1 MRLKNLLLSFGA
13 FAVVPAFATTYYVT
27 PEGAGN
33 KDGLT
38 PENAFG
44 VEEFREQ
51 ALKNADGDVYELAA
65 GTYRPSAC
73 VIFKRGTY
81 AILNGSTEG
90 RTILSGDQNN
100 DNHASEGD
108 LQRLV
113 RFMTVTGAG
122 NSTKP
127 VVINNIDF
135 TCVYTNMDDDPTED
149 DSKTNTGVAG
159 VGALYIDN
167 SGDVTVKNCNFYGNW
182 AQGQKGGAAVHCR
195 RSTVKFVNCI
205 FRNNSANYRG
215 GAVRLRT
222 DNENKGITTFEGC
235 VLKNNTNYHEIGGA
249 IFMAQGNSLNIVN
262 TTITGNKAASG
273 AAIYSNRVNFP
284 GALRIINSTIAGNT
298 VTGENPDGQ
307 ITTTQSANMS
317 IVNSVI
323 VSNDEK
329 TADIFFNNVT
339 STKDFS
345 FVSGGYNYIGNVN
358 DAVSEPAKK
367 ITWLD
372 TDSHGKD
379 CTYASIFGENT
390 VNSDNVIVPVKYF
403 AGASG
408 SQVETAVASWGLP
421 AGLAIAKDQNGK
433 ERTAGMMPGAYAIT
447 ESEIPSIP
455 TGVITTVEDT
465 AHSLRLI
472 KTGNGVYTV
481 KGATEGIAVYTV
493 NGAAVAA
500 TSEDTIDISSFANGL
515 YIIKSGNTVFK
526 VIK

>member
-13 FAVVPAFATTYYVT
+13 FAVAPAFATTYYVT

-51 ALKNADGDVYELAA
+51 ALKNVDGDVYELAA
-65 GTYRPSAC
+65 GTYKPSAC
-73 VIFKRGTY
+73 IIFKRATY
-81 AILNGSTEG
+81 ATLNGSTEG

-100 DNHASEGD
+100 DNHASNGD

-113 RFMTVTGAG
+113 RFMTVTGTG

-135 TCVYTNMDDDPTED
+135 TCVYTNMNEDPTED

-182 AQGQKGGAAVHCR
+182 AQGEKGGPAAQCR
-195 RSTVKFVNCI
+195 RSTVKFVDCV
-205 FRNNSANYRG
+205 FRGNSANYRG

-235 VLKNNTNYHEIGGA
+235 VFKNNTNYHDYGGA

-262 TTITGNKAASG
+262 TTITGNKAWSG

-298 VTGENPDGQ
+298 VTGDNADGQ
-307 ITTTQSANMS
+307 ITSTQAANMS

-329 TADIFFNNVT
+329 TSDILFNSVT
-339 STKDFS
+339 STKDF
-345 FVSGGYNYIGNVN
+345 FFTSGGYNYIGKVT
-358 DAVSEPAKK
+358 DANTEAPKE
-367 ITWLD
+367 INWLD
-372 TDSHGKD
+372 SDKTGAD

-390 VNSDNVIVPVKYF
+390 INSDNVIVPVKYF

-408 SQVETAVASWGLP
+408 SQIETAVKGWGLP
-421 AGLAIAKDQNGK
+421 SGLALAKDQNGK

-447 ESEIPSIP
+447 ENEIPSLP
-455 TGVITTVEDT
+455 TSVITTLEET
-465 AHSLRLI
+465 ADALSLV
-472 KTGNGVYTV
+472 KTGNGIYTV
-481 KGATEGIAVYTV
+481 KGATEGISVYTV

-515 YIIKSGNTVFK
+515 YIIKSGNAIFK

>member
-51 ALKNADGDVYELAA
+51 ALKNVDGDVYELAA
-65 GTYRPSAC
+65 GTYKPSAC
-73 VIFKRGTY
+73 IIFKKATF
-81 AILNGSTEG
+81 ATVNGSTEG
-90 RTILSGDQNN
+90 RTILSGDINN
-100 DNHASEGD
+100 DGYASNGD
-108 LQRLV
+108 LQRLM
-113 RFMTVTGAG
+113 RFQTNTTTGDE
-122 NSTKP
+122 TRP

-135 TCVYTNMDDDPTED
+135 TNVYTNIKDDPTND
-149 DSKTNTGVAG
+149 TGDAGVPG
-159 VGALYIDN
+159 VGALYINN
-167 SGDVTVKNCNFYGNW
+167 SGFVTVTNCNFYGNW
-182 AQGQKGGAAVHCR
+182 AQGEKGGPAAQCH
-195 RSTVKFVNCI
+195 RSTVKFTNCV
-205 FRNNSANYRG
+205 FRDNSANYRG
-215 GAVRLRT
+215 GAVRLRA
-222 DNENKGITTFEGC
+222 DGIKGITTFDGC
-235 VLKNNTNYHEIGGA
+235 VFKNNTNYHDFGGA
-249 IFMAQGNSLNIVN
+249 IFMAHGISLNIVN
-262 TTITGNKAASG
+262 TTFAGNKAASG
-273 AAIYSNRVNFP
+273 AAIYSNRVNYP

-307 ITTTQSANMS
+307 ITTTQGANMS
-317 IVNSVI
+317 IVNSII
-323 VSNDEK
+323 VSNDDK
-329 TADIFFNNVT
+329 TADIYFNDVT
-339 STKDFS
+339 SEKDFS
-345 FVSGGYNYIGNVN
+345 FVSGGYNYIGKVT
-358 DAVSEPAKK
+358 DANTEAPKK
-367 ITWLD
+367 INWLD
-372 TDSHGKD
+372 SDKTGAD

-408 SQVETAVASWGLP
+408 SQIETAVKDWGLP

-447 ESEIPSIP
+447 ESEIPSLP
-455 TGVITTVEDT
+455 TSVITTLEET
-465 AHSLRLI
+465 ADALSLV
-472 KTGNGVYTV
+472 KTGNGIYTV
-481 KGATEGIAVYTV
+481 KGATEGISVYTV

>member
-13 FAVVPAFATTYYVT
+13 FAVAPAFATTYYVT

-51 ALKNADGDVYELAA
+51 ALKNVDGDVYELAA
-65 GTYRPSAC
+65 GTYKPSAC
-73 VIFKRGTY
+73 IIFKKTTF
-81 AILNGSTEG
+81 ATVNGSTEG
-90 RTILSGDQNN
+90 RTILSGDINN
-100 DNHASEGD
+100 DGYASNGD
-108 LQRLV
+108 LQRLM
-113 RFMTVTGAG
+113 RFQTNTATGDK
-122 NSTKP
+122 TRP

-135 TCVYTNMDDDPTED
+135 TCVYTSVDEDPTED
-149 DSKTNTGVAG
+149 NSQTGVAG
-159 VGALYIDN
+159 FGALYIDN

-182 AQGQKGGAAVHCR
+182 AQGQKGGPAAQCR
-195 RSTVKFVNCI
+195 RSTVKFINCV
-205 FRNNSANYRG
+205 FRGNSANYRG

-222 DNENKGITTFEGC
+222 DNEKKGITTFEGC
-235 VLKNNTNYHEIGGA
+235 VFKNNTNYHDFGGA

-262 TTITGNKAASG
+262 TTITGNKALSG

-298 VTGENPDGQ
+298 VTGDNADGQ
-307 ITTTQSANMS
+307 ITSTQAANMS
-317 IVNSVI
+317 IVNSII

-329 TADIFFNNVT
+329 TSDIFFSNVT
-339 STKDFS
+339 STKDF
-345 FVSGGYNYIGNVN
+345 FFTSGGYNYIGKVT
-358 DAVSEPAKK
+358 DAQTEASKPVE
-367 ITWLD
+367 WLD
-372 TDSHGKD
+372 SDKTGADY
-379 CTYASIFGENT
+379 TYASIFGENT

-408 SQVETAVASWGLP
+408 SQIETAVKGWGLP
-421 AGLAIAKDQNGK
+421 SGLAIAKDQNGK

-447 ESEIPSIP
+447 ESEIPSLP
-455 TGVITTVEDT
+455 TGVITTLEET
-465 AHSLRLI
+465 ADALSLV
-472 KTGNGVYTV
+472 KTGNGIYTV
-481 KGATEGIAVYTV
+481 KGATEGISVYTV
-493 NGAAVAA
+493 NGAAVDA

>member
-1 MRLKNLLLSFGA
+1 MRLKNLLLTFGA
-13 FAVVPAFATTYYVT
+13 LTVAPAFATTYYVT

-65 GTYRPSAC
+65 GTYKPSAC
-73 VIFKRGTY
+73 IIFKKATY
-81 AILNGSTEG
+81 ATINGSTEG
-90 RTILSGDQNN
+90 RTILSGDKNN
-100 DNHASEGD
+100 DNHASDGD
-108 LQRLV
+108 LQRLI
-113 RFMTVTGAG
+113 RIMTVTGTG
-122 NSTKP
+122 NTDKP

-135 TCVYTNMDDDPTED
+135 TNVYTNMKEDPKED
-149 DSKTNTGVAG
+149 TGDAGVAG
-159 VGALYIDN
+159 IGALYIDN
-167 SGDVTVKNCNFYGNW
+167 SGSVTINNCNFYGNW
-182 AQGQKGGAAVHCR
+182 AQGEKGGPAAQCH
-195 RSTVKFVNCI
+195 RSTVKFVNCV
-205 FRNNSANYRG
+205 FRDNSANYRG

-222 DNENKGITTFEGC
+222 DKDTKGITTFEGC
-235 VLKNNTNYHEIGGA
+235 VFKNNTNYHDFGGA
-249 IFMAQGNSLNIVN
+249 IFMSHGNSLNIVN
-262 TTITGNKAASG
+262 TTITRNKAASG
-273 AAIYSNRVNFP
+273 AAIYSNRVKFP

-298 VTGENPDGQ
+298 VSGDNADGQ
-307 ITTTQSANMS
+307 ITSTQGANMS
-317 IVNSVI
+317 IVNSII
-323 VSNDEK
+323 VSNDDK
-329 TADIFFNNVT
+329 TADIYFNDET
-339 STKDFS
+339 SEKDFS

-358 DAVSEPAKK
+358 DAVLEPAKT

-408 SQVETAVASWGLP
+408 SQIETAVKGWGLP

-447 ESEIPSIP
+447 ESEIPSLP
-455 TGVITTVEDT
+455 TSVTTTLEDT
-465 AHSLRLI
+465 ADSLSLV
-472 KTGNGVYTV
+472 KTGNGIYTV
-481 KGATEGIAVYTV
+481 KGATEGISVYTV

>member
-13 FAVVPAFATTYYVT
+13 LAVAPAFATTYYVT
-27 PEGAGN
+27 PEGAGI

-38 PENAFG
+38 RENAFG

-51 ALKNADGDVYELAA
+51 ALKNVDGDVYELAA
-65 GTYRPSAC
+65 GTYKPSAC
-73 VIFKRGTY
+73 IIFKRATY
-81 AILNGSTEG
+81 ATLNGSTEG
-90 RTILSGDQNN
+90 RTILSGDLNN
-100 DNHASEGD
+100 DNYASSGD
-108 LQRLV
+108 IKSLV
-113 RFMTVTGAG
+113 RFLTVTGAG
-122 NSTKP
+122 NSTQP
-127 VVINNIDF
+127 GVINHIDF
-135 TCVYTNMDDDPTED
+135 TCVYTNVDDDPTTD
-149 DSKTNTGVAG
+149 DSTNQTGVAG
-159 VGALYIDN
+159 FGALYIDN

-182 AQGQKGGAAVHCR
+182 AQGQKGGPAAHCR
-195 RSTVKFVNCI
+195 RSTVKFINCV
-205 FRNNSANYRG
+205 FRGNSANYRG

-235 VLKNNTNYHEIGGA
+235 VFKNNTNYHDFGGA

-262 TTITGNKAASG
+262 TTITGNKALSG

-298 VTGENPDGQ
+298 VTGDNADGQ
-307 ITTTQSANMS
+307 ITSTQAANMS
-317 IVNSVI
+317 IVNSII

-329 TADIFFNNVT
+329 TSDIFFSNVT
-339 STKDFS
+339 SKKDF
-345 FVSGGYNYIGNVN
+345 FFTSGGYNYIGKVT
-358 DAVSEPAKK
+358 DAQAEASKPVE
-367 ITWLD
+367 WLD
-372 TDSHGKD
+372 SDKTGAD
-379 CTYASIFGENT
+379 CSYASIFGENT

-408 SQVETAVASWGLP
+408 TQVETAVASWGLP
-421 AGLAIAKDQNGK
+421 EGLALAKDQNGK
-433 ERTAGMMPGAYAIT
+433 ERTAAMMPGAYAIT
-447 ESEIPSIP
+447 ENEIPSLP
-455 TGVITTVEDT
+455 TSVITAVEDT
-465 AHSLRLI
+465 ADAIRLV
-472 KTGNGVYTV
+472 KTGNGIYTV